1 MLFVSIMNINM
12 FVIALKPYVQC
23 ELSRFLK
30 FVNTFFLLIEL
41 NKIGLK
47 CT

>member
-1 MLFVSIMNINM
+1 MNIIM

-23 ELSRFLK
+23 ELKRFLK
-30 FVNTFFLLIEL
+30 NVSTFFLLIEP